1 MMSDDT
7 TVEILKQAILLEK
20 RGQAFYSQ
28 VAGQA
33 SGKAVKQF
41 FEMMAEEEVKH
52 VKILSDQFKSYK
64 DNRQF
69 TPEAI
74 NDDHSNDVAT
84 NVLTR
89 EMKNEISA
97 ADYEAAAISA
107 AMSMEENAIKL
118 YSGRAENAEDP
129 NEKALYDW
137 LAKWEMQH
145 LRFLSE
151 IDRELKEEIWNDS
164 TFWPF

>member
-1 MMSDDT
+1 MNADI

-20 RGQAFYSQ
+20 QGQAFYSQ

-41 FEMMAEEEVKH
+41 FEMMAAEEAKH
-52 VKILSDQFKSYK
+52 VKILSDQFKAYK
-64 DNRQF
+64 NNSQF
-69 TPEAI
+69 APEAI
-74 NDDHSNDVAT
+74 SDDHSEDVAT

-118 YSGRAENAEDP
+118 YSERAENAEDS
-129 NEKALYDW
+129 NEKSLYDW

-145 LRFLSE
+145 LKFLSE
-151 IDRELKEEIWNDS
+151 IDRELKQEIWNDA